1 MLIVSNT
8 TPISELAK
16 VEQLELLR
24 DVFGQVIIPQ
34 EVYDE
39 LMVGNHPAVLAMQA
53 ANWIQVRAVIDRPS
67 LQELQTQTNLD
78 LGECAAILLAEELK
92 ADRLIIDE
100 KAGRQIAKSRRLPV
114 MGTIAVNAVRISPIL
129 LHSAPPACAIF
140 LKSGNPPT
148 EMASQFWGEKS
159 NISGHFPPELGG

>member
-1 MLIVSNT
+1 LDSIQNNFMVIVSNT

-16 VEQLELLR
+16 VEQLQLLQ

-39 LMVGNHPAVLAMQA
+39 LMVGNHPAVLAMQS
-53 ANWIQVRAVIDRPS
+53 ANWIQVRSLRDRFS

-78 LGECAAILLAEELK
+78 LGECAAILLAEELE

-100 KAGRQIAKSRRLPV
+100 RAARQIAKSRRLPV
-114 MGTIAVNAVRISPIL
+114 IGTVGVLLLAKQRDLRPSVKDILDAMIDKGTRISAKLYQQAL
-129 LHSAPPACAIF
+129 LIA
-140 LKSGNPPT
+140 
-148 EMASQFWGEKS
+148 EE
-159 NISGHFPPELGG
+159 E

>member
-1 MLIVSNT
+1 MIIVSNT

-16 VEQLELLR
+16 VGELQLLQ

-39 LMVGNHPAVLAMQA
+39 LTVGNHPAVLAMQSA
-53 ANWIQVRAVIDRPS
+53 SWIEVKSLSDHSNS

-78 LGECAAILLAEELK
+78 LGECAAILLAEELR

-100 KAGRQIAKSRRLPV
+100 RAARQVVKSR
-114 MGTIAVNAVRISPIL
+114 
-129 LHSAPPACAIF
+129 
-140 LKSGNPPT
+140 
-148 EMASQFWGEKS
+148 
-159 NISGHFPPELGG
+159 

>member
-1 MLIVSNT
+1 MIIVSNT

-16 VEQLELLR
+16 VGELQLLH

-39 LMVGNHPAVLAMQA
+39 LTVGNHPAVLAMQS
-53 ANWIQVRAVIDRPS
+53 ANWIEVKLLSDRRDS

-78 LGECAAILLAEELK
+78 LGECAAILLAEELG

-100 KAGRQIAKSRRLPV
+100 RAARQVAKSRQLPV
-114 MGTIAVNAVRISPIL
+114 IGTVGVLLLAKQRDLRPNVKDILDTMIEKGTRISAKLYQQALMI
-129 LHSAPPACAIF
+129 A
-140 LKSGNPPT
+140 
-148 EMASQFWGEKS
+148 E
-159 NISGHFPPELGG
+159 EL

>member
-1 MLIVSNT
+1 MVIVSNT

-16 VEQLELLR
+16 VEQLQLLR

-39 LMVGNHPAVLAMQA
+39 LMVGNHPAVLAMQS
-53 ANWIQVRAVIDRPS
+53 ANWIEVRAVSDRPS
-67 LQELQTQTNLD
+67 LQALQTQTNLD

-100 KAGRQIAKSRRLPV
+100 KAARQIAKSRRLPV
-114 MGTIAVNAVRISPIL
+114 IGTIAVLLLAKQRDLRPSVKDILDAMIDKGTRISAKLYQQAL
-129 LHSAPPACAIF
+129 LIA
-140 LKSGNPPT
+140 
-148 EMASQFWGEKS
+148 EE
-159 NISGHFPPELGG
+159 